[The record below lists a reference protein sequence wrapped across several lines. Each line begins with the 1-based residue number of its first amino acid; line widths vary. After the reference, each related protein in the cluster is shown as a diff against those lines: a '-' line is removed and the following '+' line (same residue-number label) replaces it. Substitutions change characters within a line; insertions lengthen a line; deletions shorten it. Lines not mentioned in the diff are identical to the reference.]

1 MNKYF
6 TVQEIK
12 QLKEIQNKISNIL
25 DECNDL
31 YESTDERN
39 IETTYIITQSILMTE
54 NLLTLIINN

>member
-12 QLKEIQNKISNIL
+12 QLKEIQNKISDIL